1 MRINGLFGRS
11 GGYKSRHLFSCAI
24 SCDNFFVCYS
34 CDTISHF
41 FREFWTKIG
50 KNEKTENTGKWLK
63 QRKNRL
69 IMRLSGLLIFGRSGG
84 TRTRGL
90 LVPNQARYQ
99 TALHPD
105 IQNSLFII

>member
-1 MRINGLFGRS
+1 MAGINPAISFRVL
-11 GGYKSRHLFSCAI
+11 SRVIIFLCAI
-24 SCDNFFVCYS
+24 RVIRFPN
-34 CDTISHF
+34 F
-41 FREFWTKIG
+41 FREIWTKIG
-50 KNEKTENTGKWLK
+50 KNEKTENAGKLLK

-69 IMRLSGLLIFGRSGG
+69 IMRLSGFLIFGRSGG